1 MFTSSRASG
10 ETGATNHVI
19 THINSNVCLLEI
31 NPQPDWQDTEAG
43 KHGNILAIFDY
54 LSLQFTNTLDK

>member
-10 ETGATNHVI
+10 ETGTTNHVI

-31 NPQPDWQDTEAG
+31 NPQPEQDTEAG
-43 KHGNILAIFDY
+43 KHGNILAIFDN